1 MIVDTSALLAILL
14 REPEAASFAAAMESA
29 STLRLSVASY
39 LEAAI
44 FVDRNGDQV
53 RRAMLDTFLEEF
65 SIRLEPI
72 TVEQAR
78 VARQAFQWFG
88 KGLHPAALNFGD
100 CFTYALAKVT
110 REPVLFKGRD
120 FSRTDLVAAIPPPIP
135 PA

>member
-14 REPEAASFAAAMESA
+14 REQEAASFAAAIESA
-29 STLRLSVASY
+29 NTSRLSVASY

-44 FVDRNGDQV
+44 FVDRHGDEV

-65 SIRLEPI
+65 AIRLEPI

-78 VARQAFQWFG
+78 IARQAFQWFG

-100 CFTYALAKVT
+100 CFTYALAKAT
-110 REPVLFKGRD
+110 REPVLFKGQD
-120 FSRTDLVAAIPPPIP
+120 FSQTDLVAALPPIIP